1 MIKPQNLITPEAGQA
16 KRGEQGH
23 LGYLLR
29 QAAHAFRMRVEH
41 QLQELS
47 LTQPQF
53 AVLTML
59 AAYPGLSNA
68 DIARLAMLTPQTISV
83 TVANLLKAG
92 LVQRRPHQIH
102 GRIQHIELTE
112 TGQQTLDAAKLRVY
126 AFEASLQEGFSDAEQ
141 AAIRRWLVAL
151 ATDQPKGQRQ
161 LWQDTAQ

>member
-1 MIKPQNLITPEAGQA
+1 MCI
-16 KRGEQGH
+16 RD
-23 LGYLLR
+23 R
-29 QAAHAFRMRVEH
+29 
-41 QLQELS
+41 
-47 LTQPQF
+47 
-53 AVLTML
+53 L
-59 AAYPGLSNA
+59 AAYPCLSNA